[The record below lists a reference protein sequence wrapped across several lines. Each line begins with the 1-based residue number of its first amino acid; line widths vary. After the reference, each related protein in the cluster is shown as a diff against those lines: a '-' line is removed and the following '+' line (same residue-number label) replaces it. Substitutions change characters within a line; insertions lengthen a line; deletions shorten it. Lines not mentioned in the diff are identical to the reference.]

1 MKYILLFLIN
11 YLIVL
16 GIYELFIVKKAK
28 KDKRKKP
35 IEVKLLVNKF
45 GIDLK
50 KVNYNKLLQVI
61 ALVSSLDITVV
72 IFVAYFI
79 SNYFILIVVAVLLT
93 FILLLVSYYI
103 IGIIYRKKMIK

>member
-50 KVNYNKLLQVI
+50 KR
-61 ALVSSLDITVV
+61 D
-72 IFVAYFI
+72 FI
-79 SNYFILIVVAVLLT
+79 CLRNAAKGIILI
-93 FILLLVSYYI
+93 
-103 IGIIYRKKMIK
+103 R